1 MEDAL
6 WFIGCMAFVAAGF
19 WVMRRVWRTEYSPY
33 EYGGVMK
40 TTVGDNGRYGYDA
53 ATSWGWL
60 FFLILGIGAVPFNWP
75 LEGTALAERIK
86 DFVIPS
92 LLLSMVFLLS
102 MLLFLRPRFAVPP
115 HLRDKR
121 GWIPEWIH
129 SMREKRRRP
138 RAGES
143 AETQRD

>member
-1 MEDAL
+1 MEDA
-6 WFIGCMAFVAAGF
+6 FVLAICLLFVGAGL

-33 EYGGVMK
+33 NHGGIMK
-40 TTVGDNGRYGYDA
+40 TTVGDNGRHGYDA
-53 ATSWGWL
+53 ATAWAWL
-60 FFLILGIGAVPFNWP
+60 FFLIIGIGAVPFNWP

-129 SMREKRRRP
+129 SMREKRRRR
-138 RAGES
+138 RANGSPE
-143 AETQRD
+143 ADQD